1 MLTNIPQLSG
11 VGSNHSFTN
20 LKKFSLPSEL
30 KKKKRKE
37 KKVEKNAQ
45 VARIAC
51 ILIEGTSIDPTPIDP
66 TPNSQSR
73 NFKKCTASSWENFH
87 RDIESGKVKDLERG
101 LIPQVT
107 KYPIVS
113 DPT

>member
-11 VGSNHSFTN
+11 VGSNHSFAN

-30 KKKKRKE
+30 KKKKKRKE

-51 ILIEGTSIDPTPIDP
+51 ILIGGTSIDL
-66 TPNSQSR
+66 TPNPQSR
-73 NFKKCTASSWENFH
+73 NFKKCTASSWENFR
-87 RDIESGKVKDLERG
+87 RDIESGKVKDLER
-101 LIPQVT
+101 
-107 KYPIVS
+107 
-113 DPT
+113 

>member
-37 KKVEKNAQ
+37 KKVEKNPQ

-51 ILIEGTSIDPTPIDP
+51 ILIGGTSIDS

-87 RDIESGKVKDLERG
+87 RDIESGKVKDLER
-101 LIPQVT
+101 
-107 KYPIVS
+107 
-113 DPT
+113 

>member
-30 KKKKRKE
+30 KKKKKRKE

-51 ILIEGTSIDPTPIDP
+51 ILIGRTSIDP

-87 RDIESGKVKDLERG
+87 RDIESGKVKDLER
-101 LIPQVT
+101 
-107 KYPIVS
+107 
-113 DPT
+113 

>member
-51 ILIEGTSIDPTPIDP
+51 ILIGGTSIDP

-73 NFKKCTASSWENFH
+73 NFKKCTASSRENFH
-87 RDIESGKVKDLERG
+87 RDIESGEVKDLER
-101 LIPQVT
+101 
-107 KYPIVS
+107 
-113 DPT
+113 

>member
-30 KKKKRKE
+30 KKKKEKKRKE

-51 ILIEGTSIDPTPIDP
+51 ILIGGTSIDP

-87 RDIESGKVKDLERG
+87 RDIESGKVKDLER
-101 LIPQVT
+101 
-107 KYPIVS
+107 
-113 DPT
+113 